1 MQTIN
6 NSCHTCASSPNDE
19 AQGKAQDNQDSLAQ
33 LDINQLDKIET
44 YEMIKAVKATV
55 TAFAKRTENQAEVV
69 RVLNEPD
76 EAGVSLI
83 HYLTALDYPEL
94 IKFVHS
100 YGADINLKARDS
112 NFSPLVIAAA
122 KGQDNLVRT
131 LMSLGAK
138 ILNRSRTPELD
149 AKRKTAKRKA
159 DSELPFTLLTN
170 ASIIKKSEGNSR
182 LFQSHNYLRHPSN
195 LNDNRSEEYDEE
207 DDLRSQD
214 SSVVDFAIQND
225 HVDILE
231 ILVRELS
238 LQDAVKG

>member
-1 MQTIN
+1 LQTIN
-6 NSCHTCASSPNDE
+6 NSCHTCTSSPNNE

-138 ILNRSRTPELD
+138 ILNRSRTPEPD

-182 LFQSHNYLRHPSN
+182 HPSN

-207 DDLRSQD
+207 DDLRSQN

>member
-1 MQTIN
+1 
-6 NSCHTCASSPNDE
+6 
-19 AQGKAQDNQDSLAQ
+19 
-33 LDINQLDKIET
+33 
-44 YEMIKAVKATV
+44 MIKAVKATV
-55 TAFAKRTENQAEVV
+55 TAFAKRTENKAEVA

-100 YGADINLKARDS
+100 YGADINLKAKDS
-112 NFSPLVIAAA
+112 NFTPLVIAAA

-131 LMSLGAK
+131 LMSLGAR
-138 ILNRSRTPELD
+138 ILHRPRTPEPD
-149 AKRKTAKRKA
+149 GKRKTARRKA
-159 DSELPFTLLTN
+159 DSELPFTLLAN
-170 ASIIKKSEGNSR
+170 ASAIKKSEGNSG
-182 LFQSHNYLRHPSN
+182 HP
-195 LNDNRSEEYDEE
+195 LHHNDNYSEEYDEE
-207 DDLRSQD
+207 DDLRSQN